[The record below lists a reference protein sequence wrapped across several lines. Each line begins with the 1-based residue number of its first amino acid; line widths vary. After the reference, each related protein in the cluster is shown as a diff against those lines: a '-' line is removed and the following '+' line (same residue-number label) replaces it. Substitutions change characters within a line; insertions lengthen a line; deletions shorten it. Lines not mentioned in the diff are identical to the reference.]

1 MDTTRLFSTS
11 PPHSFTTQ
19 PSPSASASIALT
31 ESYTALPSLTHS
43 SASNSSGKVRLD
55 AFPTASQEGSTSS
68 ENEDTIMLDSQENH
82 LNPTNL
88 YSGISFVTAESL
100 EESNA
105 SQILP
110 YNATTESAQTPG
122 YSVYL
127 DIAATEYE
135 EASGHELGTA
145 VKVLGDDVKIS
156 EFVQKIV
163 NLSNIKEGAD
173 KLDISFQQ
181 AVTVYTITEEELK
194 MSPTLQLAEALS
206 SLEDDSVGL
215 SLKEEASVATTV
227 IDPEQKNVFST
238 PKVEDEAFS
247 LLKEDAHITGS
258 GSGELN
264 VDQNLEEKE
273 EAITPT
279 VYFEEKEANIS
290 SIVEGVSP
298 NLAVQVEVI
307 PTVKHKEDYEASPTH
322 NNAEVVSSLKE
333 EVSITPNA
341 KGESRFVP
349 VVTDERELPI
359 DPTLEIVTLF
369 PEFNA
374 NIAPTLKDETMV
386 MPTVAWEENDSIVSA
401 DDDRNLATSFDEE
414 VNVAPILEQEAMAT
428 PEATEDER
436 GNISPT
442 SNEGNHARTLE
453 DDVNVV
459 PTFAPEEEAN
469 ITPTSSE
476 ELNREGG
483 FNFSA
488 RSSQTSHWA
497 LSTITTGHPKPVN
510 NPDSSRKFSSVT
522 THATPD
528 SLWKT
533 KPTMKASTTTI
544 TTTTHWSKR
553 AWSPTT
559 PATKVSNRPA
569 EAHKVTTFMPP
580 VEHGAADVEFSFTHS
595 PNLLILPNE
604 GAAVGGTG
612 KTSGNVKATFIS
624 LTILLLLLD
633 AVMY

>member
-1 MDTTRLFSTS
+1 MDTTRLFSTI

-19 PSPSASASIALT
+19 PAPSASANIALT
-31 ESYTALPSLTHS
+31 ESYIALPGLTLS

-55 AFPTASQEGSTSS
+55 VFPTASQEGSTSS
-68 ENEDTIMLDSQENH
+68 ENEDTIMLDSEEKH
-82 LNPTNL
+82 LNLTNPF
-88 YSGISFVTAESL
+88 SGINLVTAESL

-105 SQILP
+105 SQIPP

-122 YSVYL
+122 YSAYL
-127 DIAATEYE
+127 DIAAPEYE

-145 VKVLGDDVKIS
+145 VKVLGDDVKIT
-156 EFVQKIV
+156 EFVQKNV
-163 NLSNIKEGAD
+163 NLSNIKEGTD
-173 KLDISFQQ
+173 KLHISFQE
-181 AVTVYTITEEELK
+181 AVTVYTITEKELK

-227 IDPEQKNVFST
+227 IDREQKNVFST
-238 PKVEDEAFS
+238 PKEEDETFS
-247 LLKEDAHITGS
+247 LLEEDAHITGS
-258 GSGELN
+258 GSGEVN
-264 VDQNLEEKE
+264 ADQNLEEKE
-273 EAITPT
+273 EAVRPT
-279 VYFEEKEANIS
+279 VYFEDKEANIS
-290 SIVEGVSP
+290 SIVEGVPP

-307 PTVKHKEDYEASPTH
+307 PTVKHKEDYEASPTD
-322 NNAEVVSSLKE
+322 NNTEVVSLLKE

-349 VVTDERELPI
+349 TVTGERELPI
-359 DPTLEIVTLF
+359 DQTLEIVTLF
-369 PEFNA
+369 PEFNV

-386 MPTVAWEENDSIVSA
+386 MRTAAWEENDNIVSV
-401 DDDRNLATSFDEE
+401 DDGRNLATSFDEE
-414 VNVAPILEQEAMAT
+414 ANVAPILEQEAMAT
-428 PEATEDER
+428 PKTTEDEHSI
-436 GNISPT
+436 ISPT
-442 SNEGNHARTLE
+442 SDEGNHARTLE
-453 DDVNVV
+453 DDVNVMQ
-459 PTFAPEEEAN
+459 TFASEEEAN

-476 ELNREGG
+476 EVNREGG
-483 FNFSA
+483 FTFSA

-497 LSTITTGHPKPVN
+497 MSTTTTGHSKPVN
-510 NPDSSRKFSSVT
+510 NPDSSRKFSVT
-522 THATPD
+522 TRATPD

-559 PATKVSNRPA
+559 PATKVSHRIA

-580 VEHGAADVEFSFTHS
+580 VEHGAADVEFSLTHS

-612 KTSGNVKATFIS
+612 KISGNVNATFIS

>member
-19 PSPSASASIALT
+19 PAPSASANIAPT
-31 ESYTALPSLTHS
+31 ESYTALPGLTHS

-68 ENEDTIMLDSQENH
+68 ENDDTIMLDSEEKP
-82 LNPTNL
+82 LNLTNL
-88 YSGISFVTAESL
+88 YSGINLVTAESL

-105 SQILP
+105 SQIPP

-122 YSVYL
+122 YSAYL
-127 DIAATEYE
+127 DIAAPEYE

-156 EFVQKIV
+156 EFVQKNV
-163 NLSNIKEGAD
+163 NLSNIKEGTE
-173 KLDISFQQ
+173 KLDISFQE

-206 SLEDDSVGL
+206 SLEDNSVGL
-215 SLKEEASVATTV
+215 SLKQEASVATT
-227 IDPEQKNVFST
+227 EQNNVFST
-238 PKVEDEAFS
+238 PKEEDEAFS
-247 LLKEDAHITGS
+247 LLEEDAHITGS
-258 GSGELN
+258 GSGEVN
-264 VDQNLEEKE
+264 VDQN
-273 EAITPT
+273 
-279 VYFEEKEANIS
+279 FEDKEANIS
-290 SIVEGVSP
+290 SIVEGVPP

-307 PTVKHKEDYEASPTH
+307 PTVEHKEDYEASPTD
-322 NNAEVVSSLKE
+322 NNAEVVSLLKE

-349 VVTDERELPI
+349 TVTGERELPI
-359 DPTLEIVTLF
+359 DQTLEIVTLF
-369 PEFNA
+369 PESNA
-374 NIAPTLKDETMV
+374 NIATTLKDETMV
-386 MPTVAWEENDSIVSA
+386 MRTAVWEENDNIVSV
-401 DDDRNLATSFDEE
+401 DDGRNLATSFDGEA
-414 VNVAPILEQEAMAT
+414 NVAPILEQEAMAT
-428 PEATEDER
+428 AKTTEDEHSI
-436 GNISPT
+436 ISPT
-442 SNEGNHARTLE
+442 SDEGNHARTLE
-453 DDVNVV
+453 DDVNAMQ
-459 PTFAPEEEAN
+459 TFASEEEAN

-476 ELNREGG
+476 EVNREGG
-483 FNFSA
+483 FTFSA

-497 LSTITTGHPKPVN
+497 MSTTTTGHPKPVN
-510 NPDSSRKFSSVT
+510 NPDSSRKFSVT

-559 PATKVSNRPA
+559 PATKVSHRTA

-580 VEHGAADVEFSFTHS
+580 VEHGAADVEFSLTHS

-612 KTSGNVKATFIS
+612 KISGNVNATFIS